1 MSEFDDLRVAMR
13 AMLTKRFRW
22 FKARSVA
29 EQEDLVTAVS
39 AMVRATRAQIADAAA
54 EVKRAEERRALTEPC
69 WRPCFACG
77 RLAQR
82 VHGAFFDADAVFDA
96 WIGHYNLASD
106 IDGEEVRE
114 NLREHAI
121 RVHAKDGAHALCA
134 LIDAVRDARLDDE
147 YPAFDVPL
155 AQDMP
160 SMELE

>member
-54 EVKRAEERRALTEPC
+54 EVKRAAERRALTEPW

-82 VHGAFFDADAVFDA
+82 VNGAFFDADAVFSA
-96 WIGHYNLASD
+96 WVAHHDLAHALYED
-106 IDGEEVRE
+106 DTNCTDVQTTLHDHAVRG
-114 NLREHAI
+114 
-121 RVHAKDGAHALCA
+121 HAKDGAHARCA
-134 LIDAVRDARLDDE
+134 LIDAVRDARLDDD
-147 YPAFDVPL
+147 YPAFDVTL
-155 AQDMP
+155 GRR
-160 SMELE
+160 E